1 MAGEAYTKTLWV
13 GLALVHFYLASHND
27 GNSSFLLLY
36 FTLSVLALVCF
47 ATPIQDN
54 EVAAKT
60 IFGPY
65 PATVRVNEF
74 HRGRGAAKCAE
85 DRQEVNHHSSSFMF
99 GGTMLQAPLDRDA
112 REAAT
117 ALALANWL
125 TNETSILVRGDTKES
140 FVEDLWSGVVFCRL
154 CEKFDSATTAGRF
167 SDPPSNEFQRLENFD
182 LVGRRMKHM
191 QLSSQPPN
199 AKAKNALASFLPC
212 LLEFAVLSRNQ
223 SSALEQD
230 SLVTDEIVVAHQQQP
245 ITEEGEDKDQ
255 GRSHPFGYLEMMER
269 LEFMQRPC

>member
-1 MAGEAYTKTLWV
+1 MNSTAAEALRSARRIDRRST
-13 GLALVHFYLASHND
+13 A
-27 GNSSFLLLY
+27 NSS
-36 FTLSVLALVCF
+36 
-47 ATPIQDN
+47 
-54 EVAAKT
+54 
-60 IFGPY
+60 
-65 PATVRVNEF
+65 
-74 HRGRGAAKCAE
+74 
-85 DRQEVNHHSSSFMF
+85 SSMF
-99 GGTMLQAPLDRDA
+99 GGAMLQAPLDRDA

-125 TNETSILVRGDTKES
+125 TNETSIQVRGDTKES

-154 CEKFDSATTAGRF
+154 CDKFDSATTTSATVGRF

-182 LVGRRMKHM
+182 LAGRRMKQM

-230 SLVTDEIVVAHQQQP
+230 SLVTDEIVVAHQQLP
-245 ITEEGEDKDQ
+245 ITEGEEDQ
-255 GRSHPFGYLEMMER
+255 DRPRPFGYLEMMER
-269 LEFMQRPC
+269 LEFVQRPC